1 MVVTLLGGC
10 ATSSASMTA
19 APDSSASPPVPQTSE
34 AISVPSQVMAVAP
47 ALKAVIPSGISA
59 DLVSYVRATAGVAA
73 AARISIDNLSIRTDR
88 GTSSISV
95 AGVDPT
101 EFRPLAPDITAQAP
115 FVWRGLARS
124 EIFLAHEE
132 HQRVG
137 AEPGSVV
144 FAQVR
149 DKTLALRLGGVA
161 ANGIP
166 NIAGGLISLSRASLL
181 GLGEPTILLIG
192 IDDPSHFTQV
202 RTALRKLI
210 MGVDFQDV
218 RPLGR
223 RAFLT
228 GSAASRALGSFSF
241 TANSDGSINQD
252 PLWVK
257 RNIVNAKVPILGTV
271 SCHRAMIRQFSSA
284 LAEVERSGLAGTI
297 EPKQYGGCY
306 VPRFIGHDEAKGLSM
321 HAWGLAAD
329 LNVST
334 NLQGNRPTIDPRV
347 VQIFQRWGF
356 RWGGDWSVPDG
367 MHFELG
373 ALLR

>member
-1 MVVTLLGGC
+1 M
-10 ATSSASMTA
+10 A
-19 APDSSASPPVPQTSE
+19 
-34 AISVPSQVMAVAP
+34 SQVRAVSP
-47 ALKAVIPSGISA
+47 ALRAVIPSGISA
-59 DLVSYVRATAGVAA
+59 ELVSYVRATPGVAA
-73 AARISIDNLSIRTDR
+73 AARISIDNISIRTDQ

-124 EIFLAHEE
+124 EILLAHEE
-132 HQRVG
+132 HERVG

-144 FAQVR
+144 FAQLR

-192 IDDPSHFTQV
+192 IEDPSHFAEV
-202 RTALRKLI
+202 RSALRKLI
-210 MGVDFQDV
+210 MGVEFQDV

-228 GSAASRALGSFSF
+228 GTAAARALGSFSF
-241 TANSDGSINQD
+241 TANSDGSIDQD
-252 PLWVK
+252 PRWVK

-271 SCHRAMIRQFSSA
+271 TCHRAMIRQLSSA
-284 LAEVERSGLAGTI
+284 LAEVERSGLAAVI
-297 EPKQYGGCY
+297 DRKQYGGCY

-321 HAWGLAAD
+321 HAWGLAVD
-329 LNVST
+329 LNVSS
-334 NLQGNRPTIDPRV
+334 NLQGSRPTIDPRV
-347 VQIFQRWGF
+347 VEIFQRWGF